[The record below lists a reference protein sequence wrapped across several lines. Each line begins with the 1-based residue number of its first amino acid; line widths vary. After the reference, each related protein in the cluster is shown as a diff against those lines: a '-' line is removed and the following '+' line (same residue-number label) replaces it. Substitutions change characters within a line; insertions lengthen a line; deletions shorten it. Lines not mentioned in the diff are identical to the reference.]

1 MGAGFSHL
9 IADFLGVADAP
20 LRDRALVS
28 GLLIAAASAVG
39 IGIVGAPL
47 VRQLPNEGI
56 AGLLMLEECH
66 IAVHTFPA
74 RQLLLLDVLVLE
86 THDASKA
93 LDVFAR
99 RLAAREI
106 RSELRDRG

>member
-1 MGAGFSHL
+1 VSAGFSHL
-9 IADFLGVADAP
+9 IADFLGVPDAP
-20 LRDRALVS
+20 LRDRTLVS

-39 IGIVGAPL
+39 IGILGTPL

-74 RQLLLLDVLVLE
+74 KQLLLLDVLVLE
-86 THDASKA
+86 THDAGKA

-99 RLAAREI
+99 RLGAREI
-106 RSELRDRG
+106 RSELRARG

>member
-1 MGAGFSHL
+1 MSDGFSHL
-9 IADFLGVADAP
+9 IADFIGTPEAP
-20 LRDRALVS
+20 LRDRGLVS

-39 IGIVGAPL
+39 IGIVGTPV
-47 VRQLPNEGI
+47 VRQLPTEGV

-86 THDASKA
+86 RHDAGKA
-93 LDVFAR
+93 LEVFAR
-99 RLAAREI
+99 RLGAREI
-106 RSELRDRG
+106 RSELRTRG

>member
-1 MGAGFSHL
+1 MSAGFSHL
-9 IADFLGVADAP
+9 IADFTGVPATA
-20 LRDRALVS
+20 LRDRSLVS

-39 IGIVGAPL
+39 IGIVGTPI
-47 VRQLPNEGI
+47 VRQLPNDSI

-66 IAVHTFPA
+66 IAVHTMPD
-74 RQLLLLDVLVLE
+74 RGLLLLDVLILA

-99 RLAAREI
+99 RLGAREI
-106 RSELRDRG
+106 RSELRERG

>member
-1 MGAGFSHL
+1 VSAGFSHL
-9 IADFLGVADAP
+9 IADFLGVPAAP
-20 LRDRALVS
+20 LGDRTLVS

-86 THDASKA
+86 THDAGKA

-99 RLAAREI
+99 RLGAREI
-106 RSELRDRG
+106 RSELRTRG